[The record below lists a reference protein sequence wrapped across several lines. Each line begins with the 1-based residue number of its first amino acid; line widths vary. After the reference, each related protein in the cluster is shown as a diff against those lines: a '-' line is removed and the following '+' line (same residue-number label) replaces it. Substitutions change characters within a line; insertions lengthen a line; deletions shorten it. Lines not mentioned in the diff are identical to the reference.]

1 MQISF
6 RWRKW
11 GAGRIVNWSN
21 LLFPAYCFCSV
32 RSCGAQASRKHINS
46 PAPQDNTYSQV
57 NVLFFHFL
65 LTLME
70 GCLPGCKIHHL
81 AFQNIPLWIS
91 LLLMPGF
98 IEMEIMGTPVGRGS
112 QVNALSLSML
122 AEMGQLSCWFPQP
135 PASCSNV
142 ELLFHAFYQ
151 NRHVCWGFASCHV
164 EGTDVSAR
172 NVKEFPSILL
182 DSAPWRF
189 VLLLRPS
196 AELPPLTNTPCLS
209 IWRV

>member
-1 MQISF
+1 
-6 RWRKW
+6 
-11 GAGRIVNWSN
+11 
-21 LLFPAYCFCSV
+21 
-32 RSCGAQASRKHINS
+32 
-46 PAPQDNTYSQV
+46 
-57 NVLFFHFL
+57 
-65 LTLME
+65 ME
-70 GCLPGCKIHHL
+70 SCLPGCKIHHL

-98 IEMEIMGTPVGRGS
+98 IEMEIMGTPVGRGR
-112 QVNALSLSML
+112 QVNVLSPSML

-135 PASCSNV
+135 PTSCSNV

-151 NRHVCWGFASCHV
+151 NRHVCWGFASCHI
-164 EGTDVSAR
+164 EGTDVFAR
-172 NVKEFPSILL
+172 NVKEFPSILP

-196 AELPPLTNTPCLS
+196 AELPPPTNPPWLC